1 MHVFVA
7 GSTVPKFIQMIE
19 VVELVE
25 TVLNWVEGVDVT
37 GLTLKNKYL
46 DNTFK

>member
-7 GSTVPKFIQMIE
+7 GSTLPKFMQIIE

-25 TVLNWVEGVDVT
+25 TVLNWVVGVDVT
-37 GLTLKNKYL
+37 GLTLKINILNKY
-46 DNTFK
+46 